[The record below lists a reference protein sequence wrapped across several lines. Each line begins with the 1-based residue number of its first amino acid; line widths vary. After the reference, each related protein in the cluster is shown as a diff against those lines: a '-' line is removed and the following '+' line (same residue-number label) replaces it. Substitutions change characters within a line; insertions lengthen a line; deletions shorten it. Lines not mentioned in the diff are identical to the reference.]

1 MCASYVYLYAAP
13 HLCVGEIK
21 MNSFDEFRLLIN
33 DLEKANVRYALVGGV
48 AMAFHD
54 EPRFT
59 EDIDLIVFTDD
70 LIKFKKLIET
80 KGYFES
86 TDPWTFQ
93 NINITLHRFI
103 KIVNDEHMIIDAL
116 IPELDIAKTIIKN
129 AVIAES
135 ENGQVRIASK
145 EDIIWLKSFRNS
157 KQDQADIERLKNDKN

>member
-1 MCASYVYLYAAP
+1 
-13 HLCVGEIK
+13 
-21 MNSFDEFRLLIN
+21 MNSFDEFRLLISN
-33 DLEKANVRYALVGGV
+33 LEKDNIRYALVGGV

-59 EDIDLIVFTDD
+59 EDIDIIIFIDD
-70 LIKFKKLIET
+70 LIKFRDLIKT

-86 TDPWTFQ
+86 TEPWTFQ
-93 NINITLHRFI
+93 NTKITLHRFI
-103 KIVNDEHMIIDAL
+103 KVVGEDHMIIDVL
-116 IPELDIAKTIIKN
+116 IPELEIAKKIIEN

-157 KQDQADIERLKNDKN
+157 KQDQADIERLRNDKKN